1 MKKLFASVMVVCM
14 LASGL
19 TAFAADEAVVDDD
32 MLIVE
37 EVQGDVMPIAEVE
50 EDVPAADNAE
60 ATTEEANEETA
71 TEETAEEVKDEAATE
86 EIAEEAT
93 EEKAEEAEAA
103 EEVVLDYEVIKKDA
117 IVMDGNTVAIAG
129 GLGRIEK
136 KDGVIFVP
144 IRAILE
150 AAGYQVTWSDAEQ
163 MVMGANK
170 ETGAMFIIQ
179 LDNKLLFYLDADGTE
194 GKTEMEA
201 APFKNEEEWR
211 TYAPIKA
218 MAQALGYK
226 IGFDAETASVT
237 FNK

>member
-14 LASGL
+14 LASGM
-19 TAFAADEAVVDDD
+19 TAFAADEAVLDDD

-37 EVQGDVMPIAEVE
+37 EIQGDVMPISETDEA
-50 EDVPAADNAE
+50 VPAADADE
-60 ATTEEANEETA
+60 VTT
-71 TEETAEEVKDEAATE
+71 
-86 EIAEEAT
+86 EAT
-93 EEKAEEAEAA
+93 EDAAEAVTEEAEAV

-117 IVMDGNTVAIAG
+117 VLMDGKVVAIAG
-129 GLGRIEK
+129 GLGRIEQK
-136 KDGVIFVP
+136 EGVIFVP

-163 MVMGANK
+163 MVMGANQ
-170 ETGAMFIIQ
+170 ETGAMVIMQ
-179 LDNKLLFYLDADGTE
+179 LGNNLLFYLNADGAE

-218 MAQALGYK
+218 MAEALGYK
-226 IGFDAETASVT
+226 LGFDAEAESVT

>member
-14 LASGL
+14 LASGM
-19 TAFAADEAVVDDD
+19 TAFAADEAVLDDD

-37 EVQGDVMPIAEVE
+37 EIQGDVMPISETDEA
-50 EDVPAADNAE
+50 VPAADAAE
-60 ATTEEANEETA
+60 VTTEEATEEAAKETAEEA
-71 TEETAEEVKDEAATE
+71 TEETAEE
-86 EIAEEAT
+86 
-93 EEKAEEAEAA
+93 A

-117 IVMDGNTVAIAG
+117 VVIGGNTVAIAG
-129 GLGRIEK
+129 GLGRIEQ

-163 MVMGANK
+163 MVMGANQ
-170 ETGAMFIIQ
+170 ETGAMVIMQ
-179 LDNKLLFYLDADGTE
+179 LGNNLLFFLDADGEE

-218 MAQALGYK
+218 MAEALGYK
-226 IGFDAETASVT
+226 IGFDAETANVT

>member
-14 LASGL
+14 LASGM

-37 EVQGDVMPIAEVE
+37 EVQGDVMPISE
-50 EDVPAADNAE
+50 EQLDVPAADEEKAE
-60 ATTEEANEETA
+60 DEEA
-71 TEETAEEVKDEAATE
+71 TEETAEEVTAETATE
-86 EIAEEAT
+86 D
-93 EEKAEEAEAA
+93 AA
-103 EEVVLDYEVIKKDA
+103 EEVEEVEDVVLDYEVIKKDA
-117 IVMDGNTVAIAG
+117 IVIDGNAVAIAG
-129 GLGRIEK
+129 GLGRIEQQ
-136 KDGVIFVP
+136 DGVIFVP

-170 ETGAMFIIQ
+170 ETGAMFILQ
-179 LDNKLLFYLDADGTE
+179 LGNTLLFYLDADGTE

-226 IGFDAETASVT
+226 IGFDAETSNVT